1 MTTQYK
7 PILFSTEMV
16 QAILEGRKTQTRRI
30 LKPQPDFNIAWKNLG
45 FSENKFGIKTE
56 LEIPD
61 IDVTGNFLGVSSPI
75 EIDGFKATGL
85 CIPNIPIKIHKG
97 DILWVRET
105 FQKFNNKEGF
115 AYYAS
120 ENSATQNLVSW
131 KPSIHMPKE
140 AARIFL
146 EVTNVRVERL
156 QDITEED
163 VIAEGVKMIKKGEKY
178 EDLENGE
185 LISKK
190 HEENYYYFYPGHDD
204 FRDDSYMPRSVF
216 PNAHISSFFSLWCL
230 IHNEKSWNANPWVW
244 VYEFK
249 KVEKPTLW
257 PQ

>member
-1 MTTQYK
+1 MNIK

-16 QAILEGRKTQTRRI
+16 QAILEGRKTKTRRI
-30 LKPQPDFNIAWKNLG
+30 LKPQPDFNKAWENLG

-105 FQKFNNKEGF
+105 WQTTWNENKKSWDTIYKADGG
-115 AYYAS
+115 YWIDDDGIMK
-120 ENSATQNLVSW
+120 W
-131 KPSIHMPKE
+131 KPSIYMPKKR
-140 AARIFL
+140 ARIFL

-163 VIAEGVKMIKKGEKY
+163 AIAEGIERVSIAPFVHRFKNYLCNNKFIGPKESFKTLWMKI
-178 EDLENGE
+178 NG
-185 LISKK
+185 I
-190 HEENYYYFYPGHDD
+190 
-204 FRDDSYMPRSVF
+204 DS
-216 PNAHISSFFSLWCL
+216 W
-230 IHNEKSWNANPWVW
+230 KANPWVW
-244 VYEFK
+244 VHEFK
-249 KVEKPTLW
+249 QVHHPKGFLNED
-257 PQ
+257 

>member
-1 MTTQYK
+1 MNIK

-30 LKPQPDFNIAWKNLG
+30 IKPQPDFNKAWKNLG

-61 IDVTGNFLGVSSPI
+61 VDVTGNFLGVSSPI
-75 EIDGFKATGL
+75 EIDGFKATGM

-105 FQKFNNKEGF
+105 WQTAWNFYKKSCETIYKADGG
-115 AYYAS
+115 YWIDDD
-120 ENSATQNLVSW
+120 VIMKW
-131 KPSIHMPKE
+131 KPSIYMPKE

-156 QDITEED
+156 RDISED
-163 VIAEGVKMIKKGEKY
+163 DAIAEGIERVSIAPFVHRFKNYLCNNKFIGPKESFKTLWMKI
-178 EDLENGE
+178 NG
-185 LISKK
+185 I
-190 HEENYYYFYPGHDD
+190 
-204 FRDDSYMPRSVF
+204 DS
-216 PNAHISSFFSLWCL
+216 W
-230 IHNEKSWNANPWVW
+230 KANPWVW

-249 KVEKPTLW
+249 IVEKPKDFNHEH
-257 PQ
+257 

>member
-1 MTTQYK
+1 MATQYK

-30 LKPQPDFNIAWKNLG
+30 LKPQPDFNKAWENLG
-45 FSENKFGIKTE
+45 FSENKFGIKTD

-75 EIDGFKATGL
+75 EIDGFKATGM

-105 FQKFNNKEGF
+105 WQTTWNENKKSWDTIYKADGG
-115 AYYAS
+115 YWIDDDGIMK
-120 ENSATQNLVSW
+120 W
-131 KPSIHMPKE
+131 KPSIYMPKKR
-140 AARIFL
+140 ARIFL

-163 VIAEGVKMIKKGEKY
+163 AIAEGIKKTWINDDIKQCKFKNYINDGKGSKSPI
-178 EDLENGE
+178 DSFISLWKKINGE
-185 LISKK
+185 
-190 HEENYYYFYPGHDD
+190 D
-204 FRDDSYMPRSVF
+204 
-216 PNAHISSFFSLWCL
+216 
-230 IHNEKSWNANPWVW
+230 SWNANPWVW

-249 KVEKPTLW
+249 QVHHPKDFLNED
-257 PQ
+257 

>member
-1 MTTQYK
+1 MATQYK

-105 FQKFNNKEGF
+105 WQTAWNFYKKSCDTIYKADGG
-115 AYYAS
+115 YWIDDDGIMK
-120 ENSATQNLVSW
+120 W

-156 QDITEED
+156 KEISED
-163 VIAEGVKMIKKGEKY
+163 DAISEGVEIIHYAEAILPVFRKYNLKEKKGTLNPILSFRTLWEKI
-178 EDLENGE
+178 NG
-185 LISKK
+185 K
-190 HEENYYYFYPGHDD
+190 
-204 FRDDSYMPRSVF
+204 DSW
-216 PNAHISSFFSLWCL
+216 I
-230 IHNEKSWNANPWVW
+230 ANPWVW

-249 KVEKPTLW
+249 LVEKPKDFTNEH
-257 PQ
+257 